1 MNPTF
6 AGSLPRNI
14 LGGEVL
20 IRENL
25 GFGLNFYK
33 LLRFFISLLFVEF
46 PDINPVVSD
55 ISGSS
60 LPRDVSWPR
69 EVLIWLFV

>member
-33 LLRFFISLLFVEF
+33 LLRFLISLLFVEF